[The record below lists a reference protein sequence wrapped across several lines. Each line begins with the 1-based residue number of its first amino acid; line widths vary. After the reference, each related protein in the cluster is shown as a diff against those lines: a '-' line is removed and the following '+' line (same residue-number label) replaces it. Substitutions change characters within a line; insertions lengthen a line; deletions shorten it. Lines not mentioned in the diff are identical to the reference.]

1 MISEERLAQLKELEE
16 KISLSFLNKGLLNQ
30 SLTHSSYANEFQGSP
45 VYSNERLELLGDAV
59 LKLIISE
66 YLFNKFPAK
75 QEGELTKIRSATV
88 SDVTLAN
95 IGRKLGLGEYLLV
108 GSNEARTG
116 GRRRRSNIANAFES
130 ILGAIY
136 LDSGIG
142 KARDFVLSAISEEVE
157 KVSSEGFI
165 RDYKSALQEI
175 SQKEKWGLPLYRVIK
190 ESGPKHK
197 RVFWVQVKIKNRLQG
212 LGRGG
217 SKKDA
222 EQRAASFAYD
232 KIKKEKNLPEEAKS
246 GGIKELLGTVR
257 KGIRFRLRKEH
268 RDDDASAG

>member
-1 MISEERLAQLKELEE
+1 M
-16 KISLSFLNKGLLNQ
+16 
-30 SLTHSSYANEFQGSP
+30 
-45 VYSNERLELLGDAV
+45 
-59 LKLIISE
+59 LKLIMSE

-75 QEGELTKIRSATV
+75 QEGDLTKIRSATV

-95 IGRKLGLGEYLLV
+95 IGRQLGLGDYLLL

-142 KARDFVLSAISEEVE
+142 KARDFVISAISEEVE
-157 KVSSEGFI
+157 KVSTEGFI

-175 SQKEKWGLPLYRVIK
+175 SQKEKWGLPLYRVVK

-197 RVFWVQVKIKNRLQG
+197 RVFWVQVKVKNRVLG

-222 EQRAASFAYD
+222 EQRAASFAYE
-232 KIKKEKNLPEEAKS
+232 KIKKEKKLPEEEKA

-268 RDDDASAG
+268 SDDDASAG